1 MTTNHSP
8 FLAANQNGTIFKN
21 SHEIVVYLRP
31 VQASLGIFDL
41 LLFVGM
47 ILGGGYFSTVV
58 QSWR

>member
-1 MTTNHSP
+1 MTTNHS
-8 FLAANQNGTIFKN
+8 TIFKN
-21 SHEIVVYLRP
+21 SHEIVVYLS